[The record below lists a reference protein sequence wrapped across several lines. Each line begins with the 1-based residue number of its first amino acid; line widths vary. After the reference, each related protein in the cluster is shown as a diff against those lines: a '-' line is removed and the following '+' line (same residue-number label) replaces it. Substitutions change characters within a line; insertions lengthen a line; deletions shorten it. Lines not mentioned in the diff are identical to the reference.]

1 MSIDLW
7 LAFAVFA
14 LATSVTPGP
23 NNTLLMASGLNSGI
37 VRTLPFLAGIQIGFN
52 SMLILAALG
61 LGQLFDRL
69 PAVQTAMRLAGGAL
83 LVWFA
88 WKLATA
94 PTGKSAACAR
104 SMLGFTEGAL
114 FQMLNPKAWI
124 MCITAVTVFLPPDAG
139 WTVLPLAVAIWI
151 AIGTPCNLLWIGGGR
166 MLSRVIDGPDV
177 ARRVNFAFA
186 GLLLVSLAP
195 VLLAD

>member
-7 LAFAVFA
+7 LAFAAFA
-14 LATSVTPGP
+14 MVTSVTPGP
-23 NNTLLMASGLNSGI
+23 NNTLLIASGLNSGV

-52 SMLILAALG
+52 SMLVLAAIG
-61 LGQLFDRL
+61 LGQVFDRF
-69 PAVQTAMRLAGGAL
+69 PAVQTAMKLAGGAL

-94 PTGKSAACAR
+94 PTGNSAASAQ
-104 SMLGFTEGAL
+104 STLSFTEGAL
-114 FQMLNPKAWI
+114 FQVLNPKAWI
-124 MCITAVTVFLPPDAG
+124 MCITAITVFLPADAG

-166 MLSRVIDGPDV
+166 MLSRIIDRPDV

-186 GLLLVSLAP
+186 ALLLVSMAP
-195 VLLAD
+195 VLLAG